1 MNQELDQGVDPSFQN
16 MWKQLS
22 PEQQEQFMKYGA
34 YMYGNMEEDL
44 AAIEVVAQ
52 EMEKAKAIEQ
62 NLQKKVNQ

>member
-1 MNQELDQGVDPSFQN
+1 MNQELDQGVDSTFQN
-16 MWKQLS
+16 MWNQLP
-22 PEQQEQFMKYGA
+22 PEQQQQFIKYGA

-44 AAIEVVAQ
+44 AAIEVVAA